1 MDDLLFS
8 LLETKT
14 MRDQLQVIED
24 NSNNLTSLAGDLDKG
39 LNDTRTNLSEIQTEC
54 ATFGASAT
62 FCNNVKTAD
71 LKSDANFTNLPNV
84 SSELSKVEDV
94 VNQDFEKTAE
104 KVGLQKPPDFM

>member
-39 LNDTRTNLSEIQTEC
+39 LNDARTNLSDIQTQC
-54 ATFGASAT
+54 VRLGAS
-62 FCNNVKTAD
+62 FCNDTVNTAD

-94 VNQDFEKTAE
+94 VDQDFEKTAE
-104 KVGLQKPPDFM
+104 EVSLLNPPDFM